1 MGIKSEAV
9 IKNDLTAAE
18 QEAATNPSNPGAEPA
33 VQAIENERSYART
46 RQGRIEGYE
55 KKIAELQAKLEELR
69 NAPEPKAKAQ
79 RVEVQVEV
87 GSKYDFE
94 YGRGDSK
101 TVFNGT
107 VLAVFEKNGA
117 RKVKFLTGEGADA
130 QVLEVFGTAVKG
142 NEPLVDIEQDPLASV
157 EV

>member
-9 IKNDLTAAE
+9 IKNELTAAE
-18 QEAATNPSNPGAEPA
+18 QAAATNPSNPGAEPA
-33 VQAIENERSYART
+33 VQQVENERSYART

-55 KKIAELQAKLEELR
+55 RKIAELQAKLEELR

-87 GSKYDFE
+87 GQQYDFE
-94 YGRGDSK
+94 YGRGDNK
-101 TVFNGT
+101 AVFNGT

-130 QVLEVFGTAVKG
+130 QVLEVFGSAVKG
-142 NEPLVDIEQDPLASV
+142 DEPLVDIEQDPLASV

>member
-9 IKNDLTAAE
+9 IKNELTAAE
-18 QEAATNPSNPGAEPA
+18 EVAATTPSNPGAEPA
-33 VQAIENERSYART
+33 VQKVENERSYART
-46 RQGRIEGYE
+46 RQGRIEGYQ
-55 KKIAELQAKLEELR
+55 KKIAELQQKLQELIDS
-69 NAPEPKAKAQ
+69 PEPQAKAKK
-79 RVEVQVEV
+79 VEVPVEV
-87 GSKYDFE
+87 GQSYDFE
-94 YGRGDSK
+94 YGRGETK
-101 TVFNGT
+101 AVYNGT

-142 NEPLVDIEQDPLASV
+142 NDPLVDSQAV